1 MANNILSRVIAL
13 LLAICCTI
21 LLITLMTTRDKY
33 NSLVEANE
41 SLLHDNE
48 YCTTQLEMKFSDMRL
63 KNQQLA
69 SLAARVNNL
78 TEERILML
86 EKIYKLQGGLGK
98 KANREDGTLVDRQ
111 V

>member
-13 LLAICCTI
+13 LLAICCAI
-21 LLITLMTTRDKY
+21 LLLTLMTTRDKY

-63 KNQQLA
+63 KNQQLG

-86 EKIYKLQGGLGK
+86 EKINKLQRGLAK
-98 KANREDGTLVDRQ
+98 KENGEDGTVVYQ
-111 V
+111 QI